1 MRNLLTISTIVLK
14 EKKDIVYTTIFG
26 VLAGLIGISLF
37 GASGYVISKAAL
49 IPPLYTLTV
58 MLALLK
64 LFGIAKAVTKYAE
77 RYYSHR
83 ATFTI
88 LGNLRVRFFEKLEP
102 LMPSVLH
109 QYRSGDLLA
118 RIVGDVENLQNFF
131 LRVFYPPIVFFFVFI
146 STIFF
151 TLFYSVWISVTLA
164 IGMLLT
170 GGVVPM
176 LAAWR
181 QQRLKASTQELRS
194 ELSAETTEFLYGFRD
209 LKVHQKVGEKQ
220 GKLTELSKR
229 YLSAQARKQEAE
241 NASQSW
247 SLVISMF
254 VCWAVTL
261 FGVYDVTRGELD
273 GLFLA
278 MLIMIGLNVFEYAV
292 PMAAFPTHFEDS
304 RRSSAQLFSVMGNQK
319 EVKKRVSAV
328 LQDEPMDVEVRNL
341 SFAYGNRNVLDDVS
355 VTFSAGSKTAIVG
368 PSGSGKSTL
377 FQLLVK
383 LYEPTSG
390 TISINQEFLTNVE
403 QEDLW
408 SYTNVV
414 MQENHFFYGTV
425 RDNLLLANDNASDIE
440 LKAALQAVELH
451 AYELDDRILEKGE
464 NLSGGERQKLAMA
477 RAFLKKGR
485 VWLLDEPFSS
495 MDLLTEQKVIA
506 ELTQKAKDATLI
518 FISHRLAGL
527 ERMDQIIVMDEGRVV
542 EVGSFS
548 ELMSKKGYFYHL
560 KQVEKSILFS

>member
-1 MRNLLTISTIVLK
+1 
-14 EKKDIVYTTIFG
+14 
-26 VLAGLIGISLF
+26 
-37 GASGYVISKAAL
+37 
-49 IPPLYTLTV
+49 
-58 MLALLK
+58 
-64 LFGIAKAVTKYAE
+64 
-77 RYYSHR
+77 
-83 ATFTI
+83 
-88 LGNLRVRFFEKLEP
+88 
-102 LMPSVLH
+102 
-109 QYRSGDLLA
+109 
-118 RIVGDVENLQNFF
+118 
-131 LRVFYPPIVFFFVFI
+131 
-146 STIFF
+146 
-151 TLFYSVWISVTLA
+151 
-164 IGMLLT
+164 MLLT
-170 GGVVPM
+170 GLVVPV

-194 ELSAETTEFLYGFRD
+194 ELSAETAEFLYGFRD
-209 LKVHQKVGEKQ
+209 LKVHQKVKEKQ
-220 GKLTELSKR
+220 ERLTGLSTR
-229 YLSAQARKQEAE
+229 YLRAQARKQEAE

-261 FGVYDVTRGELD
+261 VGVYDVTRGELD

-292 PMAAFPTHFEDS
+292 PMSAFPTHFEDS
-304 RRSSAQLFSVMGNQK
+304 RRSSAQLFSVTGNVK
-319 EVKKRVSAV
+319 EVEKPSSSV
-328 LQDEPMDVEVRNL
+328 LQDEPMDIEVRNL
-341 SFAYGNRNVLDDVS
+341 SFAYGNRNVLNDVS
-355 VTFSAGSKTAIVG
+355 ATFPARSKTAIVG
-368 PSGSGKSTL
+368 PSGCGKSTL

-390 TISINQEFLTNVE
+390 TIAINQECLANVE

-408 SYTNVV
+408 NYTNVV

-425 RDNLLLANDNASDIE
+425 RENLLLANDDASDIE
-440 LKAALQAVELH
+440 LQAALQAVELH

-485 VWLLDEPFSS
+485 IWLLDEPFSS
-495 MDLLTEQKVIA
+495 MDLLTEQKVVA

-527 ERMDQIIVMDEGRVV
+527 EHMDQIMVMDEGKVV

-548 ELMSKKGYFYHL
+548 ELMSKKGYFYQL